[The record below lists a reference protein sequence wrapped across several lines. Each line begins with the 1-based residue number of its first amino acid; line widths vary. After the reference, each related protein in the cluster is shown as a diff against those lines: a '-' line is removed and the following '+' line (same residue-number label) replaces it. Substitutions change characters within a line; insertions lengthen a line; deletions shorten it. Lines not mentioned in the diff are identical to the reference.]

1 MIQVMNDIAMIFG
14 YSVMAGLVCWLFIT
28 ESELTLREDVKKL
41 IVFGIGPV
49 WFRISETGPLYSN
62 MREIGFRV
70 FSRGDWAFGLS
81 LPRWLGK
88 LVRRVGL

>member
-1 MIQVMNDIAMIFG
+1 MIQGMNDVAMIFG
-14 YSVMAGLVCWLFIT
+14 YSVMAGLACWLLIAG
-28 ESELTLREDVKKL
+28 SEIALREDVKKL

-62 MREIGFRV
+62 MRKAGFRI
-70 FSRGDWAFGLS
+70 FCRGDWAFGLS

-88 LVRRVGL
+88 IVRRAGL

>member
-1 MIQVMNDIAMIFG
+1 MNEVINDIATALG
-14 YSVMAGLVCWLFIT
+14 YSVMLWVIVVLLLTQT
-28 ESELTLREDVKKL
+28 EITLRGDIKQF

-62 MREIGFRV
+62 MTKVGFRI

-81 LPRWLGK
+81 LPRWLGRI
-88 LVRRVGL
+88 VRRAGK